1 LFCFFSKGKK
11 TVATAIVETL
21 LGVSGLS
28 LTVDLYPFGSDTAAA
43 AGIVLSEA
51 TNRQGLYT
59 GTTSAGLTGLHQAFV
74 KTGTAVFGVFDVYMT
89 NDTSIHRL
97 VDQAAALVVQDVTG
111 AVPTAAAGASG
122 GLPTVDGSNRVAGVS
137 RNVAGSVGSVTAGVA
152 VAMNNDKA
160 GYALSSAGLDAIST
174 TAPAG
179 VASTFREML
188 VQVWRR
194 FFTKSTLTATQL
206 TTYADD
212 GATATT
218 TQALSDDGT
227 TQSVGAAQ

>member
-1 LFCFFSKGKK
+1 M
-11 TVATAIVETL
+11 ANAIVEAL

-43 AGIVLSEA
+43 AGIALTEA
-51 TNRQGLYT
+51 TNRKGLYT
-59 GTTSAGLTGLHQAFV
+59 GTTSAGLTGLYQAFV
-74 KTGTAVFGVFDVYMT
+74 KSGSAVFGVFDVYMT
-89 NDTSIHRL
+89 NDTSVHRL
-97 VDQAAALVVQDVTG
+97 VDQAASLVVQDVTG
-111 AVPTAAAGASG
+111 AVPIVAAGASG

-137 RNVAGSVGSVTAGVA
+137 GNVAGSVGSVTAEVTVA
-152 VAMNNDKA
+152 TNNDKA
-160 GYALSSAGLDAIST
+160 GYALSAAGLDSIST
-174 TAPAG
+174 TAPVG

-206 TTYADD
+206 STYADD
-212 GATATT
+212 GATVTT

-227 TQSVGAAQ
+227 TQSIGSAE